1 MTVFRLDA
9 HSVALAIGVGFF
21 CVQAVAN
28 PLAPSAKSEMDR
40 AVSAAVRED
49 YLTALGIFQVQ
60 AAQGEAVAQY
70 NLGLMYLNGLGVPLN
85 PVQARYWLGQS
96 AEQGY
101 SKAKDALAR
110 IQ

>member
-1 MTVFRLDA
+1 MRILRLGA
-9 HSVALAIGVGFF
+9 HPVALVIWMGFF

-28 PLAPSAKSEMDR
+28 PMALSAKSEMDR

-70 NLGLMYLNGLGVPLN
+70 NLGLLYLNGLGVPFN

-96 AEQGY
+96 AAQGY
-101 SKAKDALAR
+101 VKAKGLLEKLP
-110 IQ
+110 